1 MNIENTIFTSVYSP
15 PTLTSVYSPP
25 HLHLYTPPPH
35 SYICILPPPTHTHTQ
50 CTSASEFIRS
60 HISSGGFS
68 DPRTGKTH
76 TISDVSYIVTGHLD
90 DQSGGVVGGR
100 LLKHFNVLHWDGYK
114 YAVHNTISCYFH
126 SQEFSLRLSLGLAA
140 SGGG

>member
-1 MNIENTIFTSVYSP
+1 MRLLPVERCSTTF
-15 PTLTSVYSPP
+15 
-25 HLHLYTPPPH
+25 
-35 SYICILPPPTHTHTQ
+35 ICMLPLPTHTQ
-50 CTSASEFIRS
+50 CISASEFIRG

-90 DQSGGVVGGR
+90 NQSGGVVDGR

-114 YAVHNTISCYFH
+114 YAHSYLLIFVCTRLLIFTGNTLAYTVFWEVEIRSLLILLIH
-126 SQEFSLRLSLGLAA
+126 S
-140 SGGG
+140 